1 MTRSE
6 IRDELTKELDVIARL
21 RATLGASNQASE
33 DRIFEDAIRAALEEA
48 RSLARRFANTTLE

>member
-21 RATLGASNQASE
+21 RLTLGASNQVSE
-33 DRIFEDAIRAALEEA
+33 DRVLEDALHAALEEA
-48 RSLARRFANTTLE
+48 RSLARRFANTTFE